1 MQTFYMTDAG
11 KVRTH
16 NEDNVIILNNNNN
29 EFILAVADG
38 MGGHKAGEVASNI
51 AIEHVRDSFEEL
63 ETLGKKEDAID
74 YLRRIVKEINEK
86 IFSYTKNHPES
97 KGMGTTLVIAIKTN
111 DYILYGNIGDSSGY
125 VMKNGL
131 LNKITKDHT
140 LVNLLVSTGELTP
153 EQAKFHPRK
162 NLLTRALGAN
172 DPIEIDI
179 FDVDTNVSGLFL
191 CSDGLTNMVADDQ
204 IEKVLNNKSSIEEQV
219 EKFKKLEEK
228 ILPEDIDYEK
238 INGISLEGRQKLN
251 KFKPRSIGQASR
263 ISGVSPA
270 DVSVLLV
277 YLQQI
282 GNKK

>member
-16 NEDNVIILNNNNN
+16 NEDSVIIISNKNN

-38 MGGHKAGEVASNI
+38 MGGHKAGEIASSI
-51 AIEHVRDSFEEL
+51 AVEHITEVFESM

-74 YLRRIVKEINEK
+74 WLRNIVKEINEK
-86 IFSYTKNHPES
+86 IFDYTSSHPES
-97 KGMGTTLVIAIKTN
+97 KGMGTTLVIAIKTA

-125 VMKNGL
+125 AIKNDKMH
-131 LNKITKDHT
+131 KITKDHT

-179 FDVDTNVSGLFL
+179 FSVDNAVTGLFL
-191 CSDGLTNMVADDQ
+191 CSDGLTNMVTEEQ
-204 IEKVLNNKSSIEEQV
+204 MEKVLNSSAPIEEQV
-219 EKFKKLEEK
+219 EKLIKKSNARGGT
-228 ILPEDIDYEK
+228 D
-238 INGISLEGRQKLN
+238 NISIAYLKRE
-251 KFKPRSIGQASR
+251 
-263 ISGVSPA
+263 SG
-270 DVSVLLV
+270 DL
-277 YLQQI
+277 
-282 GNKK
+282 